1 MAANPNEWLEFMIS
15 ASLWINILVLAPICI
30 GLILNKD
37 SLNAVFGYKTTAR
50 QILLCMYLT
59 ILAASISL
67 LALKL
72 EPRAFVQAL
81 LAMQIAYKLLSVVLI
96 SDKKTPVLWFNLVI
110 AIFHSTTLFLMDSG
124 S

>member
-1 MAANPNEWLEFMIS
+1 MIL
-15 ASLWINILVLAPICI
+15 ASLWINIFVLVPICTS
-30 GLILNKD
+30 LILNLA
-37 SLNAVFGYKTTAR
+37 SMNAVFGLKTTAR

-59 ILAASISL
+59 ILAASIAL

-72 EPRAFVQAL
+72 QPQAFVQAL
-81 LAMQIAYKLLSVVLI
+81 LSTQIAYKLLSVVLI

-110 AIFHSTTLFLMDSG
+110 AVFHSTTLLLMSAG